1 MDPQASIFGDFS
13 ELCANCC
20 VEKGYTTTNLAAERV
35 KKGIVAGTRSAPER
49 FVVAFRRKFDGVT
62 KPDCATN
69 LKLPVV
75 KMKPVLPSG

>member
-35 KKGIVAGTRSAPER
+35 KEGIVTGASRAPEG
-49 FVVAFRRKFDGVT
+49 FVVAFRREFDGVT
-62 KPDCATN
+62 KSECAAD
-69 LKLPVV
+69 LKFPVIEI
-75 KMKPVLPSG
+75 KSGLLGG

>member
-20 VEKGYTTTNLAAERV
+20 VEKGYTTTNLAAERMEF
-35 KKGIVAGTRSAPER
+35 G
-49 FVVAFRRKFDGVT
+49 RKFDGVT
-62 KPDCATN
+62 KPDCATD